1 MEFKDLYVISTSN
14 SRIVSFFALSDLAYL
29 RDMEETMRILSDNN
43 ITPNINVR
51 GLLFQYVSESKL
63 LGYTIYTISVEKDNN
78 IISLYNEFM
87 SDFEKA
93 FTTIRANGT
102 KIT

>member
-63 LGYTIYTISVEKDNN
+63 LGYTIYAISVEKDNN

-87 SDFEKA
+87 SDFENA

>member
-29 RDMEETMRILSDNN
+29 RDMEETMRILSDDN
-43 ITPNINVR
+43 ITPSINLR
-51 GLLFQYVSESKL
+51 SLLFRYVSESKI

-78 IISLYNEFM
+78 IMTLYDDFM
-87 SDFEKA
+87 SDFENA
-93 FTTIRANGT
+93 FTTIRNNGT